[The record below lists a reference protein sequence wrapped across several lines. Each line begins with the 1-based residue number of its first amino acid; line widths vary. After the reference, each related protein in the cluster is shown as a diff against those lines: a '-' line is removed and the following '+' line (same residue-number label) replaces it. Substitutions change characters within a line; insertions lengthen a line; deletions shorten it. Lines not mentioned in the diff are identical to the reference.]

1 MNHQFTTNNQSTQ
14 QQMGS
19 RSRSQQK
26 VNQQIWNNRRF
37 PHIFGTF
44 VHSPPITPSLKD
56 LIASENEFQQ
66 SILMSKSQI
75 KHLENQRNTI
85 KRYLI
90 SKGANLQQPSSTT
103 STMSVGMN
111 PNSTGFTNSVVKSN
125 NKHNNNSNILIPNQ
139 VLPNEQTMMNNPKTR
154 RQPRNS
160 IQNNLSQTNTTKFTA
175 NHNNPKNDPQ
185 IRKRKSPGELNKE
198 KSTRKGFNLNDASLE
213 ISNTHKRQ
221 RSNTI
226 SQTRTY
232 NTQKSQVRKKTK
244 RRSNRKKSKFKDENS
259 DDEIKR
265 IIEQINFFDSE
276 DNETDSEEDD
286 FISTRTEPSKV
297 WDHLSPWLEE
307 FTAES
312 VEFLQ
317 QTDLIKEGYSQI
329 PPLYQIS
336 WNFQDLSTTNI
347 NDQNSQSHASEN
359 KTKTQQQQKLRN
371 EIEKSSRVFCRL
383 LGSLIESDTKSSHL
397 AHKNKRLVTQ
407 LDQLKNSYQYWR
419 NPKDPRFPRK
429 YNGINTKQII
439 SRSSQYTHSQIPIIK
454 KNGNLSLKA
463 MSELIKVGLI
473 IEPSSDLQQEDD
485 DPIYQRL
492 KILMTQLHK
501 VVKINNKSRQLM
513 YESTKEIVRK
523 ENNWKKRFKE
533 ILETEKKYK
542 DSLIQTNGKKKKTKK
557 KK

>member
-1 MNHQFTTNNQSTQ
+1 MNHQLNTNNRSTQ

-19 RSRSQQK
+19 RSQSHQK
-26 VNQQIWNNRRF
+26 VGQQIWKNRRF

-44 VHSPPITPSLKD
+44 VHSPPLNPSLKD

-90 SKGANLQQPSSTT
+90 SKGANIQQLAPTT
-103 STMSVGMN
+103 STVNKGMN
-111 PNSTGFTNSVVKSN
+111 TNITGFPNNVVKSN

-139 VLPNEQTMMNNPKTR
+139 VLPNEQTIMNNTVTNLTPK
-154 RQPRNS
+154 NS
-160 IQNNLSQTNTTKFTA
+160 IQNSLRPINTEKLT
-175 NHNNPKNDPQ
+175 NNPNILNNKYKQDPQ

-198 KSTRKGFNLNDASLE
+198 KSTRKGFNPNDTSFE
-213 ISNTHKRQ
+213 IKNTHKRQ
-221 RSNTI
+221 RNNAV
-226 SQTRTY
+226 SQTRTN
-232 NTQKSQVRKKTK
+232 NTKKNQIRKKTK
-244 RRSNRKKSKFKDENS
+244 RRSNRKKNNTKDENS

-307 FTAES
+307 FTTEA

-336 WNFQDLSTTNI
+336 WNFQDSPSTNI
-347 NDQNSQSHASEN
+347 NENSQSHGSSNKSKSE
-359 KTKTQQQQKLRN
+359 KLRN

-383 LGSLIESDTKSSHL
+383 LGSLIESNTKSSNL

-439 SRSSQYTHSQIPIIK
+439 SQSSQYTHSQIPIIQ

-473 IEPSSDLQQEDD
+473 IEPSPNFQQEDD

-492 KILMTQLHK
+492 KILMTQLNK
-501 VVKINNKSRQLM
+501 VAKINNKSKQLM

-523 ENNWKKRFKE
+523 ENNWKTRFKE

-542 DSLIQTNGKKKKTKK
+542 DSISQAKGKKKKKEKK
-557 KK
+557 